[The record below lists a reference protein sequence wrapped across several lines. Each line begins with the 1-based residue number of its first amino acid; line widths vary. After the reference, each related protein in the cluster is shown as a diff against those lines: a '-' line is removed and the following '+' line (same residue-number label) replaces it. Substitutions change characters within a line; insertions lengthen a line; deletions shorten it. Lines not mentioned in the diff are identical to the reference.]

1 MNTVMIVAGESSGEL
16 YGALLAKALKKERP
30 DLQVI
35 GVGGER
41 MREAGVDLVAH
52 ISDAFG
58 LIEAVS
64 SFSKIKTAF
73 NNSVRAIEKF
83 APAVLVLIDYP
94 DFNLR
99 LARIAKTLGVK
110 ILYYVSPQVWA
121 WRKGRVRKIAALVDR
136 MAVILPFEEKI
147 YKNAGLSCE
156 FVGHPILEEIAAVF
170 ESETGKMSSS
180 VGPQNR
186 EVSGGA
192 VTPTP
197 ELRTHF
203 KNVLGLDSDKPL
215 LSILPGSRPSEL
227 NRHLPLMID
236 VVRRI
241 KGDAEI
247 SQGKSYQVCMPLA
260 PNTDDQRY
268 GSYLETL
275 RREGV
280 EIRKGETVKILAA
293 SDVAVV
299 TSGTA
304 TLQTAFLG
312 VPMVVVYKL
321 SPLTYH
327 LGKRIIKVK
336 HISLV
341 NILSGGEVVVELIQQ
356 RANPQE
362 IVGELKNIIFDASRR
377 DGMLRAFE
385 KIKERYAGKAASQ
398 RVAEM
403 VIKMGEL
410 PG

>member
-1 MNTVMIVAGESSGEL
+1 MIVAGESSGEL
-16 YGALLAKALKKERP
+16 YGALLARALKEMRP
-30 DLQVI
+30 NLRVI

-41 MREAGVDLVAH
+41 MKEAGVDLVSH

-64 SFSKIKTAF
+64 SFKKIKTAF
-73 NNSVRAIEKF
+73 HNSVRAIEQF
-83 APAVLVLIDYP
+83 RPEVLVLIDYP
-94 DFNLR
+94 DFNLK
-99 LARIAKTLGVK
+99 LAKIAKSLGIR

-121 WRKGRVRKIAALVDR
+121 WRKGRVRKIAALVNR

-170 ESETGKMSSS
+170 ESEIGKMSSFD
-180 VGPQNR
+180 VPPNR
-186 EVSGGA
+186 KVSGGA
-192 VTPTP
+192 GAPGP
-197 ELRTHF
+197 ELRTRF
-203 KNVLGLDSDKPL
+203 KEVLGFDPDRPL
-215 LSILPGSRPSEL
+215 LSVLPGSRPSEL

-241 KGDAEI
+241 KADAEI
-247 SQGKSYQVCMPLA
+247 NQGKRYQVCMPLA

-268 GSYLETL
+268 GSYLEIL

-280 EIRKGETVKILAA
+280 EVRKGETVKILAA
-293 SDVAVV
+293 SDLAVV

-336 HISLV
+336 YISLV
-341 NILSGGEVVVELIQQ
+341 NILSGREVVVELIQH
-356 RANPQE
+356 RANPRE
-362 IVGELKNIIFDASRR
+362 IVGELKNIIFDTGRR
-377 DGMLRAFE
+377 EEMLRAFE
-385 KIKERYAGKAASQ
+385 KIKERYSDKTASR
-398 RVAEM
+398 RVAE
-403 VIKMGEL
+403 IAIEMGEL
-410 PG
+410 T